1 MATTVKK
8 NGHMYSQMGRPSI
21 GYLGSYSRQIRNR
34 IKRLRRNNPGW
45 GPISI
50 LLELEELYDYKSSDL
65 PSESSVYHFLKQEG
79 LIKEKVPHYPL
90 PTPNCKKAIRPHD
103 KWEMDAKGT
112 RLVQGIGNQSLI
124 DIKDDYSSVYCMS
137 FPVAVKTR
145 NTQPATIHYKWALR
159 LAFTEFGLPK
169 VIQVD
174 KDSVFIENNTKSP
187 FPKPLHLWLLALG
200 IELCFIDRPPPVEN
214 SVVERS
220 HQTFYN
226 QAMKGK
232 TYTNWGAFFK
242 NIFLR
247 RKRLNEKYPSKSLGK
262 KAPLQVFPQAKHSGQ
277 SYAIKQEEN
286 LLDLDRIHAFL
297 AKGKWHRIVGTSSHT
312 ASLGGQTYYVK
323 KMPTNRNV
331 TITFCDQSRLLIF
344 HDVNE
349 QVLRKLPIKGISID
363 SLLGMPTK
371 ELETQF
377 KNLFKAKDFPI

>member
-1 MATTVKK
+1 MAATVKK
-8 NGHMYSQMGRPSI
+8 NGHMRSKMGRPNL
-21 GYLGSYSRQIRNR
+21 GYLESYPKLIRNR

-50 LLELEELYDYKSSDL
+50 LVELVELYGYKSSDL
-65 PSESSVYHFLKQEG
+65 PSETSVYHFLKQEG
-79 LIKEKVPHYPL
+79 FIKKRAPAYPL
-90 PTPNCKKAIRPHD
+90 PTLSCKKATKAHD

-124 DIKDDYSSVYCMS
+124 DIKDDFSSLYCMS

-187 FPKPLHLWLLALG
+187 FPKQLHLWLIALG
-200 IELCFIDRPPPVEN
+200 IELCFIDRPPPAEN
-214 SVVERS
+214 SRVERS

-232 TYTNWGAFFK
+232 NYTNWGAFFK

-247 RKRLNEKYPSKSLGK
+247 RKRLNEKYPSKPLGK
-262 KAPLQVFPQAKHSGQ
+262 KAPLQVFPQAKHSGRPY
-277 SYAIKQEEN
+277 SIEQEKT
-286 LLDLDRIHAFL
+286 LLDLNRIHAFL
-297 AKGKWHRIVGTSSHT
+297 AKSKWHRTVGNSNRC
-312 ASLGGQTYYVK
+312 AFLGGQSYYVGK
-323 KMPTNRNV
+323 VPANRSV
-331 TITFCDQSRLLIF
+331 TITFCDQSKQLFF

-349 QVLRKLPIKGISID
+349 QILRKLPIKGISID

-371 ELETQF
+371 ELKAQF